1 MHIPR
6 GDPSQQRVTRRH
18 WVLAWL
24 ATIGV
29 AALVV
34 ALLPRF
40 FRFIQYRPGHSISD
54 PLLALFPAADL
65 SLPLF
70 TVLYAAVLLGIV
82 WLARRPDLL
91 LRTAQAYVLLLLL
104 RMLSMTVLTLE
115 PPAGLVALHDPI
127 TQVFYPATEPFNKD
141 LFFSGHTA
149 TLFLFFLAV
158 RGRWLRIGVAT
169 ACGLV
174 GAAVLVQHVH
184 YTIDVLAAP
193 PFAWLA
199 WRLSAVTARWTAV
212 TGAAGA

>member
-1 MHIPR
+1 MLVALPPVLLLPHFFGFI
-6 GDPSQQRVTRRH
+6 QQRPG
-18 WVLAWL
+18 L
-24 ATIGV
+24 
-29 AALVV
+29 
-34 ALLPRF
+34 
-40 FRFIQYRPGHSISD
+40 FIDD
-54 PLLALFPAADL
+54 PLLAHVPAVDL

-70 TVLYAAVLLGIV
+70 TVLYAAVLVGIV
-82 WLARRPDLL
+82 WLARRPSLL

-104 RMLSMTVLTLE
+104 RMLTMTLLTLE
-115 PPAGLVALHDPI
+115 PPAGLVPLHDPI

-158 RGRWLRIGVAT
+158 QGPWLRTIMAS
-169 ACGLV
+169 ACALV
-174 GAAVLVQHVH
+174 GVAVLVQHVH

-199 WRLSAVTARWTAV
+199 WRLSAVTARWCAV